1 MALQVTEENYEE
13 IVSNSNQPVL
23 LDFWAEWC
31 GPCKM
36 IAPVI
41 DELSEEFK
49 GKAIVAKVNVDESGS
64 LSSKYG
70 IRNIP
75 TLLFIKNGEVVDK
88 HVGAATKQELSE
100 KLTSIL

>member
-1 MALQVTEENYEE
+1 MALQVTEKNYEE
-13 IVSNSNQPVL
+13 IVLNSNQPVL

>member
-13 IVSNSNQPVL
+13 VVLNSNKPVL

-36 IAPVI
+36 IGPII
-41 DELSEEFK
+41 DEMAEDFK
-49 GKAIVAKVNVDESGS
+49 DKAIIAKVNVDDSGA

-75 TLLFIKNGEVVDK
+75 TILFIKNGEVIDK
-88 HVGAATKQELSE
+88 HVGVATKQELSD